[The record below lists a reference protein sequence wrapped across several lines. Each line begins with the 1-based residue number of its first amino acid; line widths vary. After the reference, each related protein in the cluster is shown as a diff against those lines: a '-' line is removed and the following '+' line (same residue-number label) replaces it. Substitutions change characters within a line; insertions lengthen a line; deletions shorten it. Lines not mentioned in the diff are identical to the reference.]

1 MKTKTIGFVL
11 IAIGILMIAYTEFN
25 FVTTEKVVDI
35 GPLNINKDKNHF
47 IGWSPIIG
55 VVVLVGGILL
65 TVFTKKRL

>member
-25 FVTTEKVVDI
+25 FVTTVKVVDI

-55 VVVLVGGILL
+55 LVVLVGGILL